1 MSKSRFDELS
11 IDKKKLIK
19 KIDDMYEKY
28 IYAELYFDMA
38 NDYERLQNI
47 RSAQREEIQYQR
59 EEIQDLKIELARLR
73 EISNIHQGIDMTY
86 LETYGSFY
94 EVVNG
99 VLYCAP
105 ASNAEPP
112 TFDMGDYGEVTAV
125 DTVSEEHGKQFLK
138 DINELF
144 NTNFK
149 LDDFAGR

>member
-112 TFDMGDYGEVTAV
+112 TFDMRDYGEVTAV

>member
-1 MSKSRFDELS
+1 M
-11 IDKKKLIK
+11 IK
-19 KIDDMYEKY
+19 D
-28 IYAELYFDMA
+28 
-38 NDYERLQNI
+38 
-47 RSAQREEIQYQR
+47 S
-59 EEIQDLKIELARLR
+59 
-73 EISNIHQGIDMTY
+73 MTY
-86 LETYGSFY
+86 LDTYGSFY